1 MNQMLTTVGA
11 VAAVAK
17 VASTAYHYA
26 ENFGVFSR
34 EEKVEAETRSVEV
47 AENQSAGVGI
57 PLFNGIGYE
66 IWSSTMKSLF
76 VSQDL
81 WDMVN
86 GGYIEEE
93 LSVEVLREVRKKDAM
108 ALLFIQQ
115 AIHKSV
121 FSCIAGASN
130 SKEAWDA
137 LQKKYQNPQNCVD
150 ESSVLSCPADA
161 TQCSE
166 AWDALEMESRGYT
179 VDEPNQKKAVSELD
193 PQLGHKANTKVVEAN
208 RIGKESGDIKN
219 NNCGSKKASRG
230 ISSRG
235 GRRGKGRGHIDIDNK
250 RGGHRGHSNNNQGG
264 RGGLDDGCF
273 NSNNGHSGGI
283 DNGHFNKG
291 SEAAAADYNSK
302 NAKSESP
309 SSCTTNATET
319 KEALDA
325 HTLQQ
330 GHQANTEVLNL
341 KAQVHAQPQAGNP
354 NGGVSQS
361 LTTLLVGNLDENVT
375 DLQLLGIFIHFGQVV
390 SYSVCRDM
398 TTQCSLGYGYVAYGN
413 PQDADRALKE
423 LNFTS
428 LNGKPIQIMY
438 LQQDSTEHESG
449 GFNTKQND
457 YGGTDSGCFNNPDS
471 QLSCYN
477 SKNPKFESVSYCTT
491 NATES
496 REASDA
502 PQQGRQA
509 NTQDLNLMEQVKAQ
523 LQVVNPSVGNIL
535 IKNLDKAIDDRA
547 LHAIFS
553 AFGNILSC
561 KVETDAS
568 GQSMGYG
575 HIEYDSEEAAQ
586 EAIEKVNGML
596 LNHKKVYV
604 APFVSKQEKGKARE
618 MTKSTNV
625 YVGNLSE
632 STTEEDLRDVFG
644 YFGTLVSIVVMRDG
658 DGKSKCLGFVKFK
671 DADDAS
677 WCIDVLNG
685 HKFDNKEW
693 CVRRA
698 SQKKRGRRAKKKSV
712 PSPTANASD
721 SKKAGNAVSEKKIT
735 GKPQKKS
742 VPSSTAKAT
751 ESKKSG
757 YAVSQKKFKARVQ
770 KKSVPS
776 SIANETES
784 KKAVEAVQK
793 TSLLGLLDVAAR
805 AAGNYGGPKVVVTAR
820 AAEKYGG
827 PKVDVAART
836 AGKYGCPKV
845 AVTTVVLL
853 DGMGSPYGL
862 KKIDMAEGREER
874 RRREKGFTPKLY
886 GFAFFDGFAGVW

>member
-34 EEKVEAETRSVEV
+34 EAKVEAETRSVEV
-47 AENQSAGVGI
+47 AENQSADVGI

-66 IWSSTMKSLF
+66 IWSSMMKSLF

-93 LSVEVLREVRKKDAM
+93 LTVEVLREVRKKDAM

-115 AIHKSV
+115 AIDKSV

-179 VDEPNQKKAVSELD
+179 VDELNQKKAVSELD

-219 NNCGSKKASRG
+219 NNCGSKKVSRG

-235 GRRGKGRGHIDIDNK
+235 GRRSKGRGHIDIDNK
-250 RGGHRGHSNNNQGG
+250 RGGHRGHSNNNQGDCSGCSKNQGG

-273 NSNNGHSGGI
+273 NSNKGHSGGI

-291 SEAAAADYNSK
+291 SEAAADYNSK
-302 NAKSESP
+302 NAKSESA

-325 HTLQQ
+325 HALQQ

-561 KVETDAS
+561 EVETDAN

-658 DGKSKCLGFVKFK
+658 DGKSKCLGFVNFK

-757 YAVSQKKFKARVQ
+757 DAVSEKKFIGKPQKKSVPSSTANASKSKKAGNAVSEKKITGKPQKKSVPSSTAKATESKKSGYAVSQKKFKARVQ
-770 KKSVPS
+770 KKSVDKSVPS
-776 SIANETES
+776 STANETES

-793 TSLLGLLDVAAR
+793 
-805 AAGNYGGPKVVVTAR
+805 
-820 AAEKYGG
+820 
-827 PKVDVAART
+827 
-836 AGKYGCPKV
+836 
-845 AVTTVVLL
+845 
-853 DGMGSPYGL
+853 
-862 KKIDMAEGREER
+862 
-874 RRREKGFTPKLY
+874 
-886 GFAFFDGFAGVW
+886 